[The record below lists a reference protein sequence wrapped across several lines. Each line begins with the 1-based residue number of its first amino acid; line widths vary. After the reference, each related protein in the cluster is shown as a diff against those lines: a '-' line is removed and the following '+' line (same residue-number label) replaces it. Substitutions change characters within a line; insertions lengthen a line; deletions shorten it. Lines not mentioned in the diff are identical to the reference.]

1 MCTYIVHDVTDL
13 FHLDAEALRVLAHPL
28 RSRLL
33 TQLRLHG
40 PATATELAA
49 ALVTNTGAT
58 SYHLRKLEFVGLVA
72 DTGDGVGKRRVWQ
85 AATRG
90 HEWTPSDFAGDED
103 AEASLGWLQR
113 HYQDYLA
120 GRVAHWVEQER
131 AWPARWRDTLGSGD
145 DGVTV
150 TAAQARAMWDE
161 IHAVTHR
168 YRTAGVGEPDA
179 IRVQVWTHLLPMDDQ
194 IPQEQS

>member
-1 MCTYIVHDVTDL
+1 MYAVTDL
-13 FHLDAEALRVLAHPL
+13 FRLDAEALRVLAHPL
-28 RSRLL
+28 RSRVL

-49 ALVTNTGAT
+49 SLVTNTGAT
-58 SYHLRKLEFVGLVA
+58 SYHLRKLESVGLVS

-90 HEWTPSDFAGDED
+90 HEWTPSDFVGDED

-113 HYQDYLA
+113 HYQEYLA
-120 GRVAHWVEQER
+120 ERVAHWVETER

-150 TAAQARAMWDE
+150 TAAQARDMWDE
-161 IHAVTHR
+161 IEAVTRR

-179 IRVQVWTHLLPMDDQ
+179 IRVQVWTHLLPTESE

>member
-1 MCTYIVHDVTDL
+1 MYAVTDL
-13 FHLDAEALRVLAHPL
+13 LHLDAEALRVLAHPL

-49 ALVTNTGAT
+49 SLVTNTGAT
-58 SYHLRKLEFVGLVA
+58 SYHLRKLESVGLVS

-113 HYQDYLA
+113 HYQEYLA
-120 GRVAHWVEQER
+120 GRVAHWVETER

-150 TAAQARAMWDE
+150 TATQARAMWDE
-161 IHAVTHR
+161 IQDVTRR
-168 YRTAGVGEPDA
+168 YRAAGVGEPDA
-179 IRVQVWTHLLPMDDQ
+179 IRVHVWTHLLPIDDE